1 MSIAIGLLAGLG
13 FIFIGT
19 QFLTANMKQ
28 VAGPRFHRIVSS
40 ATGHPLKAILAGI
53 GAGAIIQSTNAVTF
67 IVISLVSAG
76 AATVRSAMPIV
87 TWSYAG
93 STLRLLLASIDMD
106 SVILAG
112 VGGLGIAYL
121 LGYDREAKYRNL
133 VAAVLGLVLL
143 LYGVQMMVRVCEPLR
158 ESESLR
164 AILAFADKFYLWGF
178 IAGTALAAIIQGQTV
193 SVIAVALV
201 TGGVLALDQAILI
214 VVGANLGSG
223 LMTVAQGAGLGGT
236 ARQLNLYQLVLKL
249 IGVAVMLPLLMI
261 EHFLHVPL
269 IQAGVVALTGD
280 PGFQVT
286 AVHWMFQ
293 IVSAVVASLLSAPLF
308 ALIERISPASLQ
320 ESLAKPEFITSG
332 KNVDMQ
338 AAALLVEQEQLR
350 VLRRLPL
357 FLRRFREDPDGIEL
371 TEEPAA
377 TKASRMVLRD
387 SSLEL
392 LVTIQT
398 FLKQQMETPAGPRE
412 MDSMLHLWTCNQ
424 LLTSLITTLPSLAER
439 MDDLGGQEEVAAF
452 LKRLAESTCALMET
466 VSDELNDWGEE
477 SPDMLAVLTADRSS
491 LMRKTRDDFIV
502 RMPGLSVADLRILW
516 GVTHQ
521 FEQSVWLLNRFATT
535 FVGVILS
542 PRHSSLS

>member
-1 MSIAIGLLAGLG
+1 MMIAIGLLAGLG

-28 VAGPRFHRIVSS
+28 VAGPRFHRIVSR
-40 ATGHPLKAILAGI
+40 ATGHPVKAILAGI

-93 STLRLLLASIDMD
+93 STLRLLLASIDLNA
-106 SVILAG
+106 VILTG
-112 VGGLGIAYL
+112 VGLLGIAYL

-133 VAAVLGLVLL
+133 VAALLGLVLL
-143 LYGVQMMVRVCEPLR
+143 LYGVQMMVEVCEPLR
-158 ESESLR
+158 DSQTLR

-178 IAGTALAAIIQGQTV
+178 IAGTALAAVIQGQTV

-201 TGGVLALDQAILI
+201 SGGVLALDQAILI

-249 IGVAVMLPLLMI
+249 IGVSVMLPLLII
-261 EHFLHVPL
+261 EHVFHVPL
-269 IQAGVVALTGD
+269 IQAGVSSLTGD
-280 PGFQVT
+280 AGLQVT

-293 IVSAVVASLLSAPLF
+293 IVAAVVASLLNAQLF

-320 ESLAKPEFITSG
+320 ESLSKPDFIPRGT
-332 KNVDMQ
+332 NIDMQ

-357 FLRRFREDPDGIEL
+357 FLMRFREDQDGIEI
-371 TEEPAA
+371 TDEPGAA
-377 TKASRMVLRD
+377 KASRTVLRD

-392 LVTIQT
+392 LGTVQD
-398 FLKQQMETPAGPRE
+398 FLKQQMEAPAGPRE

-424 LLTSLITTLPSLAER
+424 LLTSLITTLSALAER
-439 MDDLGGQEEVAAF
+439 MESVGSEDAVGSFLG
-452 LKRLAESTCALMET
+452 RLAESTCALIET
-466 VSDELNDWGEE
+466 VSEELGDRDPE
-477 SPDMLAVLTADRSS
+477 SSRMVEALTADRSS
-491 LMRKTRDDFIV
+491 LMRRTRDDFLV
-502 RMPGLSVADLRILW
+502 RMPGLPVAEMRALW
-516 GVTHQ
+516 SVTHQ
-521 FEQSVWLLNRFATT
+521 FEQSVWLLNRYATT
-535 FVGVILS
+535 FVCLALS
-542 PRHSSLS
+542 PRDSSLS